1 MKLSRSHLGV
11 FWALLKPSGRSWGH
25 LEADSSHL
33 GTTFDKTRAI
43 LQRSW
48 GGGGYERIVNERS
61 DVTDVRKLLIKS
73 VVQKLGDKIYVYMY
87 MCICIAL
94 RIESDNGV
102 SDRPVTLTI
111 LTLLSG
117 LSGPGADDV

>member
-1 MKLSRSHLGV
+1 M
-11 FWALLKPSGRSWGH
+11 KPSGRSWGH

-73 VVQKLGDKIYVYMY
+73 VGQKLGDKIKRVGGQNLY
-87 MCICIAL
+87 ARL
-94 RIESDNGV
+94 AAQKD
-102 SDRPVTLTI
+102 VTLTI
-111 LTLLSG
+111 GDAYVAFNLIM
-117 LSGPGADDV
+117 

>member
-1 MKLSRSHLGV
+1 MYV
-11 FWALLKPSGRSWGH
+11 CIYIYIPSSG
-25 LEADSSHL
+25 D
-33 GTTFDKTRAI
+33 
-43 LQRSW
+43 
-48 GGGGYERIVNERS
+48 ERS

-94 RIESDNGV
+94 RIKSDNGV